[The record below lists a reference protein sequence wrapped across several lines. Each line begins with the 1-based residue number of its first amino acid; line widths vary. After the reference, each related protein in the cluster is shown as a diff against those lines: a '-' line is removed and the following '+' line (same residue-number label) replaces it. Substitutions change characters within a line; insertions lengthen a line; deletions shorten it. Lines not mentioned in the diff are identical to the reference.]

1 MYHNYVQ
8 CTYNYDMMLINN
20 VLSPITLNDYLL
32 YLSLSLARVTCEGYG
47 S

>member
-8 CTYNYDMMLINN
+8 CIYHYDMMLINN

-32 YLSLSLARVTCEGYG
+32 YLSLQLLTPWKVWLYK
-47 S
+47 